1 MRIHIATL
9 FNCDAYGRIRSLGRA
24 WSRPGG
30 APRFFMGRRRDGNVW
45 LFRDDLPDEQTREL
59 EVLCR
64 SEPSTKD
71 LRRPPRFAPE
81 IRAALQ
87 GLGPITRE
95 YRGPAYL
102 IPEGTEA
109 PPYAVLI
116 TKEEGRMLEAG
127 FPWMLPHLRADVDIG
142 PVTAA
147 VVNGSA
153 VSICYCARLLP
164 WPPKRALRPWMQC
177 SAGATP
183 RQRSPRGRPPSAAE
197 DFCLFTAR
205 HGRTL
210 PRSGSPRRSAR
221 CATARI
227 GKSSESQR
235 IPARARRTQR
245 PGAMVNP

>member
-1 MRIHIATL
+1 MSAESDERLMRIHIATL
-9 FNCDAYGRIRSLGRA
+9 FNCDAYGRIRSLGRP

-153 VSICYCARLLP
+153 VSICYCARL
-164 WPPKRALRPWMQC
+164 
-177 SAGATP
+177 
-183 RQRSPRGRPPSAAE
+183 SPLAAE
-197 DFCLFTAR
+197 AGLE
-205 HGRTL
+205 TL
-210 PRSGSPRRSAR
+210 DAMQRRGY
-221 CATARI
+221 ATAAVSAWATAVRRR
-227 GKSSESQR
+227 GLLPLYSTSWENLASQR
-235 IPARARRTQR
+235 VAEKV
-245 PGAMVNP
+245 GALCYGEDWEIE